1 MRRSTSRLHQAP
13 RARLDVFG
21 PLPHDVG
28 MRRAIKIYDTTL
40 RDGTQGEGVSFS
52 MEDKVR
58 LSARFDAIGIHYIEG
73 GWPGSNPKDLRF
85 FRRMHD
91 VSLKHAKLCAF
102 SMTRRAGV
110 SAAGDANMQALI
122 EAGAPVATIVGKS
135 WDFHVTHALETTLP
149 ENLAMIGDTIAYLR
163 PKMDEVM
170 YDAEHC
176 FDGFR
181 ANREYALA
189 TLKAAAGAGAHW
201 VVLCDTNG
209 GTLPHDLVAILQVVK
224 REVPA
229 RLGIHVH
236 NDAECAVAN
245 SLAAVM
251 EGVDQV
257 QGTINGFGERCGNA
271 NLVSIIPT
279 LALKLGLECVPTAH
293 LRELRDLSRFVS
305 ELANRKPWSSQPY
318 VGDSAFAH
326 KGGMH
331 VSAVLKHPE
340 TYEHVDPEAVG
351 NHRRVLVSELA
362 GKSNILWKAR
372 EYGIDLDRDTPD
384 SRRILDRLKQLEDE
398 GFQFEGAEASFE
410 LLMERALGRYRAYF
424 ELDAFRVIVEEQS
437 GDGGPVA
444 EATVRVRVKGMLE
457 HTAAEGNGP
466 VNALDHAL
474 RKALEEFYPN
484 LKEMRLLDYKVR
496 ILDESKGT
504 AAKTRVLITS
514 GDAQETWGTV
524 GVADNIIEASWL
536 ALVDSVEYKLRADER
551 RRASA

>member
-1 MRRSTSRLHQAP
+1 MRRS
-13 RARLDVFG
+13 
-21 PLPHDVG
+21 
-28 MRRAIKIYDTTL
+28 IKIYDTTL

-58 LSARFDAIGIHYIEG
+58 LASRLDAFGIHYIEG

-85 FRRMHD
+85 FRRMQD
-91 VSLKHAKLCAF
+91 VALKHAKLAAF
-102 SMTRRAGV
+102 SMTRRAG
-110 SAAGDANMQALI
+110 GGTENDPNMQAI
-122 EAGAPVATIVGKS
+122 VDSGAPVATIVGKS
-135 WDFHVTHALETTLP
+135 WDFHVTAALETTLA
-149 ENLAMIGDTIAYLR
+149 ENLAMIHDSIAWLR
-163 PKMDEVM
+163 PRTDEVM
-170 YDAEHC
+170 FDAEHF

-189 TLKAAAGAGAHW
+189 TLKAAETGGAHW
-201 VVLCDTNG
+201 LVLCDTNG
-209 GTLPHDLVAILQVVK
+209 GTLPADLVAMVQAVK
-224 REVPA
+224 RAVKTP
-229 RLGIHVH
+229 LGIHVH

-245 SLAAVM
+245 SLAAVL

-257 QGTINGFGERCGNA
+257 QGTVNGFGERCGNA

-279 LALKLGLECVPTAH
+279 LVLKLGVDCIPTAH

-305 ELANRKPWSSQPY
+305 ELANRTPWSAQPY

-331 VSAVLKHPE
+331 VSAVQKHPQ
-340 TYEHVDPEAVG
+340 TYEHVDPQAIG

-384 SRRILDRLKQLEDE
+384 SRRILDRLKTLEDE

-410 LLMERALGRYRAYF
+410 LLMERALGRHKPYF
-424 ELDAFRVIVEEQS
+424 ELDAYRVIVEEQTA
-437 GDGGPVA
+437 GQEPVA
-444 EATVRVRVKGMLE
+444 EATVRVRVKGILE
-457 HTAAEGNGP
+457 HTAAAGNGP

-474 RKALEEFYPN
+474 RKALEEFYPH
-484 LKEMRLLDYKVR
+484 LRELRLLDYKVR

-514 GDAQETWGTV
+514 GDGRETWGTV
-524 GVADNIIEASWL
+524 GVADNIIEASWQ
-536 ALVDSVEYKLRADER
+536 ALVDSVEFKLRADER
-551 RRASA
+551 RQPA

>member
-1 MRRSTSRLHQAP
+1 MRR
-13 RARLDVFG
+13 
-21 PLPHDVG
+21 
-28 MRRAIKIYDTTL
+28 MIKIYDTTL

-58 LSARFDAIGIHYIEG
+58 LSTRLDAFGIHYIEG

-85 FRRMHD
+85 FRRMQD
-91 VSLKHAKLCAF
+91 VTLKHAKLAAF
-102 SMTRRAGV
+102 SMTRRAGGATE
-110 SAAGDANMQALI
+110 SDPNMRAII
-122 EAGAPVATIVGKS
+122 ECGAPVATIVGKS
-135 WDFHVTHALETTLP
+135 WDFHVTEALETTRD
-149 ENLAMIGDTIAYLR
+149 ENLAMIHDSIAYLKPR
-163 PKMDEVM
+163 MDEVLF
-170 YDAEHC
+170 DAEHF
-176 FDGFR
+176 FDGFK

-189 TLKAAAGAGAHW
+189 TLKSAAAAGADW
-201 VVLCDTNG
+201 LILCDTNG
-209 GTLPHDLVAILQVVK
+209 GTLPPDLVEIVRTVR
-224 REVPA
+224 REVKTP
-229 RLGIHVH
+229 LGIHVH

-251 EGVDQV
+251 EGVEQV

-279 LALKLGLECVPTAH
+279 LVLKLGFECIPAPH

-318 VGDSAFAH
+318 IGDSAFAH

-331 VSAVLKHPE
+331 VSAVQKHPH

-351 NHRRVLVSELA
+351 NHRRVLVSELS
-362 GKSNILWKAR
+362 GKSNVLWKAR

-384 SRRILDRLKQLEDE
+384 SRKILDRLKALEDE

-410 LLMERALGRYRAYF
+410 LLMERALGRHRPYF
-424 ELDAFRVIVEEQS
+424 ELDAYRVIVEEQS
-437 GDGGPVA
+437 ASEEPVA
-444 EATVRVRVKGMLE
+444 EATVRVRVKGILE
-457 HTAAEGNGP
+457 HTAAAGNGP

-484 LKEMRLLDYKVR
+484 LKELRLLDYKVR

-514 GDAQETWGTV
+514 GDGRETWGTV

-536 ALVDSVEYKLRADER
+536 ALVDSVEYKLRSDAR
-551 RRASA
+551 REMR